1 MSIIRVGII
10 GVGATTESGP
20 GAWGATAHLPALL
33 ASPRYKVVAIANSS
47 VESAKAS
54 IQFHNLDSSIKAYGS
69 VDDIAQDPEIDVA
82 VVSIWVSKHYAVTK
96 QLILAG
102 KDVYLE
108 WPLGA
113 NTAEDEKLADLAKLH
128 NVKTIVGSQ
137 GRSNTLTVRVKE
149 LVASG
154 KLGKIVSST
163 VSGSF
168 LGLASHSFPARASYY
183 MSKDSG
189 GDSLSIFVGHFL
201 DSFIHVLGNFTSL
214 HSITKIAYPTLD
226 LIGPDGEVVE
236 RNFPR
241 TAPDHVFVHGT
252 LESDA
257 IVSIDYREPGGPSAS
272 GVGLRWIITGTEG
285 EIELTT
291 PELMWQFGTPGAT
304 LRVRLR
310 SKGSS
315 EDIEYED
322 PSEPYYI
329 KNLAVHP
336 KGVARS
342 WEAFATGDTD
352 KYATF
357 QQARVVLRTI
367 DAIRKGSL

>member
-1 MSIIRVGII
+1 MTMSVIRVGII

-33 ASPRYKVVAIANSS
+33 ASPRYKIVAIANSS

-54 IQFHNLDSSIKAYGS
+54 IKYHNLDSSIKAYGS
-69 VDDIAQDPEIDVA
+69 IDDIAQDPEIDIA
-82 VVSIWVSKHYAVTK
+82 VVSIWVSKHYAITK

-113 NTAEDEKLADLAKLH
+113 NTAY
-128 NVKTIVGSQ
+128 S
-137 GRSNTLTVRVKE
+137 
-149 LVASG
+149 
-154 KLGKIVSST
+154 
-163 VSGSF
+163 
-168 LGLASHSFPARASYY
+168 
-183 MSKDSG
+183 
-189 GDSLSIFVGHFL
+189 FL

-226 LIGPDGEVVE
+226 LTGPDGE
-236 RNFPR
+236 NI
-241 TAPDHVFVHGT
+241 PDHIFIHGT

-285 EIELTT
+285 EIELTA
-291 PELMWQFGTPGAT
+291 PELMWQIGTPGAT
-304 LRVRLR
+304 LRMRLR
-310 SKGSS
+310 NKGSS
-315 EDIEYED
+315 EDVEYED
-322 PSEPYYI
+322 ASEPDYI
-329 KNLAVHP
+329 KNLAIP
-336 KGVARS
+336 SKGVARS

-357 QQARVVLRTI
+357 EQARAVLRTI

>member
-1 MSIIRVGII
+1 MSVIRVGII
-10 GVGATTESGP
+10 GVGATTEGGP

-54 IQFHNLDSSIKAYGS
+54 IKYHNLDSSIRTYGS
-69 VDDIAQDPEIDVA
+69 IDDIAQDPEIDIA
-82 VVSIWVSKHYAVTK
+82 VVSILVSKHYAIAK

-113 NTAEDEKLADLAKLH
+113 NTAENEELADLAKTH

-137 GRSNTLTVRVKE
+137 GRANTLTVKVKE
-149 LVASG
+149 FVDSG
-154 KLGKIVSST
+154 KLGTIVSST

-168 LGLASHSFPARASYY
+168 FGLGSHSFPARASYY

-201 DSFIHVLGNFTSL
+201 DSFIHVLGNFKSL

-226 LIGPDGEVVE
+226 LTGPDGEVVE

-241 TAPDHVFVHGT
+241 TSPDHIFIHGT

-257 IVSIDYREPGGPSAS
+257 IVSINYREPGGPSAS

-285 EIELTT
+285 EIELTA
-291 PELMWQFGTPGAT
+291 PELMWQIGTPGAT
-304 LRVRLR
+304 LRMRLR
-310 SKGSS
+310 NKGNS
-315 EDIEYED
+315 EDVEYED
-322 PSEPYYI
+322 ASEQDYI
-329 KNLAVHP
+329 KNLAIP
-336 KGVARS
+336 SKGVARS

-357 QQARVVLRTI
+357 EHARAVLRTI